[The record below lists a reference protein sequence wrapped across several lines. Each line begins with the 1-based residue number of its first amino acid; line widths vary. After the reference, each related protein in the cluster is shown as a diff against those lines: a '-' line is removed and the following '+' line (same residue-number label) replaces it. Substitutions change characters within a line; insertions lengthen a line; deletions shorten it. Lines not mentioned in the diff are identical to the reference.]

1 MNGSLAIQPDR
12 AANPAAGDDA
22 RIRVMVV
29 DDSVVVRGLMS
40 RWIEQEPDM
49 HVIATHRGGRTA
61 VEMLAQQKP
70 DVIVLDIDM
79 PDMDGLTALPLLLK
93 GLSGVM
99 VMIASTL
106 TTRNAETTLRCLS
119 LGAHDYVAKPATNRD
134 VTFGL
139 DFRREVLEKI
149 RALGVRRR
157 TRAAGAKQ
165 RVASVVENMP
175 IQVPSVV
182 LRSGSVAKPRLLA
195 IGASTGG
202 PAAVLNFLKACRPN
216 LGRFPTVICQHMPS
230 LFTKSFAD
238 SIRRQLSI
246 DASEAHHGEPLEAGR
261 VYVAPGGRHLRFLA
275 TEGDVRVQLSDDAP
289 VNFCR
294 PSVDLT
300 FMSAAQIYGRSA
312 LGVMLT
318 GMGSDGLAGSEA
330 LVAAGATIIAQDQDS
345 SVIWGM
351 PGAVARQGLC
361 ALVAPVQALAQFVDS
376 AVKGE
381 RP

>member
-1 MNGSLAIQPDR
+1 MIAAPAQKSAIAPG
-12 AANPAAGDDA
+12 PFAGEDA

-40 RWIEQEPDM
+40 RWIGQEPDM
-49 HVIATHRGGRTA
+49 QVIAVHRGGRTA
-61 VEMLAQQKP
+61 VEQLAQQKP

-93 GLSGVM
+93 GLPGVM
-99 VMIASTL
+99 VVIASTL

-119 LGAHDYVAKPATNRD
+119 LGAQDYVAKPATNRD

-139 DFRREVLEKI
+139 DFRREVLDKI
-149 RALGVRRR
+149 RALGGRR
-157 TRAAGAKQ
+157 TARSKAQRQSVAGTIEP
-165 RVASVVENMP
+165 AS
-175 IQVPSVV
+175 IQPPKIL
-182 LRSGSVAKPRLLA
+182 LRSAAVSRPNLLA

-202 PAAVLNFLKACRPN
+202 PAAVLQFLQACRPN
-216 LGRFPTVICQHMPS
+216 LGRFPTVICQHMPI

-261 VYVAPGGRHLRFLA
+261 IYVAPGGRHLRFFA
-275 TEGDVRVQLSDDAP
+275 TEGDVRVHLSDDAP

-294 PSVDLT
+294 PSVDVT
-300 FMSAAQIYGRSA
+300 FASAAQIYGRSTM
-312 LGVMLT
+312 GVMLT
-318 GMGSDGLAGSEA
+318 GMGSDGLQGSEA
-330 LVAAGATIIAQDQDS
+330 LVAAGATVIAQDQDT

-361 ALVAPVQALAQFVDS
+361 SLVAPVLDLAEFVNS
-376 AVKGE
+376 AVRRD